1 MSGGDQG
8 HPVPRGGAPQDP
20 DDAGGEQAAAHAAV
34 AVHQGLAGAARDRSA
49 TEADLRNAFEK
60 HGEVSRVNIPT
71 DRETAQP
78 RGFGFIEMPK
88 ANEAQAAMTALN
100 GTELNGR
107 QISVN
112 EARPKGEGGAIP
124 VTALFVQAVE
134 NALNIPGLELLEIPL
149 NPSKLWQTVT
159 LVK

>member
-1 MSGGDQG
+1 MNIYVGNLS
-8 HPVPRGGAPQDP
+8 H
-20 DDAGGEQAAAHAAV
+20 
-34 AVHQGLAGAARDRSA
+34 SA

-112 EARPKGEGGAIP
+112 EARPKGEGGGNR
-124 VTALFVQAVE
+124 TGG
-134 NALNIPGLELLEIPL
+134 NRSGGGRSGGGGYNR
-149 NPSKLWQTVT
+149 SW
-159 LVK
+159 